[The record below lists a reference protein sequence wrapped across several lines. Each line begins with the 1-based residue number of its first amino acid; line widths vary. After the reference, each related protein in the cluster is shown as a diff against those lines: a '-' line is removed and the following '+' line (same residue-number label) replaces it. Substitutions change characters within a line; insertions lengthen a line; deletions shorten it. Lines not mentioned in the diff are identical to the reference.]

1 VTGEAGQPEGSAH
14 FVTAEAH
21 LMWRFH
27 ALPSAAL
34 NPDLNLRQAAFIVKY
49 MQLYM
54 QLPSCRMNNACRMIG
69 NETIIA

>member
-1 VTGEAGQPEGSAH
+1 MEVSPTVTGEAGQPEGSAH

-49 MQLYM
+49 MQL
-54 QLPSCRMNNACRMIG
+54 
-69 NETIIA
+69 